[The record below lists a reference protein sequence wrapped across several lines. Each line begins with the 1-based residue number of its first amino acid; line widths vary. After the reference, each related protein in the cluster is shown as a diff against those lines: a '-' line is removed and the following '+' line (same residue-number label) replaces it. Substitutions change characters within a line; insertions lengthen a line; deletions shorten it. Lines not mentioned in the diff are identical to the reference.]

1 LEGTYTKWSLGKYYN
16 YVEIECNNVLIPRE
30 NITEFWL
37 SSMMNAELYYED
49 LIKEGW
55 TPQQAR
61 SVLPNAVKTEIASTF
76 NLREWRHIFKLRTG
90 SNVHPDMGYV
100 MQKAK
105 DIFQEKLPLLFG
117 DL

>member
-1 LEGTYTKWSLGKYYN
+1 
-16 YVEIECNNVLIPRE
+16 
-30 NITEFWL
+30 
-37 SSMMNAELYYED
+37 MNAELYYED